1 MAYFTYMGLL
11 TMVGHIMQ
19 ALRVT
24 TSSLRAWMEYIDFSE
39 FDIDEIVLIRAFQRA
54 IKWKVNNSST
64 YHLAHAWS
72 EIDVY
77 HEDHQDP
84 VHHAIAC

>member
-1 MAYFTYMGLL
+1 
-11 TMVGHIMQ
+11 
-19 ALRVT
+19 
-24 TSSLRAWMEYIDFSE
+24 MEYIDFSE

-77 HEDHQDP
+77 HEDH
-84 VHHAIAC
+84 